1 MRLMIRAFHG
11 FAVLACLATFLAA
24 ATAEQAQKPPTPSA
38 APKETERTE
47 RKRELDALLGDLQR
61 SREQEVKLKGE
72 IDKIKSDRKK
82 FSQDLLDTAGRV
94 RAAEAEL
101 GDAEKRLAP
110 LDQREAEL
118 RKSLAGREAVLSQVL
133 AALERIGLHPA
144 PALLL
149 QPETTLEAVRS
160 AILLGAVIPE
170 LRGQAETI
178 VADLSELAR
187 VRRDIAI
194 ERDSLAQNRT
204 ALAEDSRRISALIDE
219 RQRQQ
224 GEDEKALEGEH
235 GRVQALAKQVETVQD
250 LVNRMEREIE
260 AATRAAEA
268 AKREEPARSASV
280 ATPDSARTT
289 PAVPFQEAK
298 GKLPFPAIGRK
309 LHEYGATNGLGSVE
323 KGLSIATRTNAQ
335 VSAPCD
341 GWVVYAGNF
350 RNYGQLLI
358 INAGGGYH
366 ILLAGMERITVDLGQ
381 FVLTGEP
388 VAVMGSASR
397 VAAVSAFGSSEP
409 LLYVEFRKDGNS
421 IDPSPWWATTED
433 EKVRG

>member
-1 MRLMIRAFHG
+1 MIRAVPC
-11 FAVLACLATFLAA
+11 FAALAWSAALLAA
-24 ATAEQAQKPPTPSA
+24 AIAQQAQKPPAPPA
-38 APKETERTE
+38 AIKEIERTD
-47 RKRELDALLGDLQR
+47 RQRELDALLGDLQR
-61 SREQEVKLKGE
+61 SREQEARLKSE
-72 IDKIKSDRKK
+72 IDQIKNDRKK
-82 FSQDLLDTAGRV
+82 FSQDLLDTAGRI
-94 RAAEAEL
+94 RAAETKL

-110 LDQREAEL
+110 LDQRETEL
-118 RKSLAGREAVLSQVL
+118 KKSLAGREAVLAQVL
-133 AALERIGLHPA
+133 AALERLGLRPA

-149 QPETTLEAVRS
+149 QSETTLEAVRS

-170 LRGQAETI
+170 LRAEAETL
-178 VADLSELAR
+178 ATDLSELAR

-194 ERDSLAQNRT
+194 ERDSLVENR
-204 ALAEDSRRISALIDE
+204 AMLAEDRRRISALIDE

-224 GEDEKALEGEH
+224 GEDEKSLEGER

-250 LVNRMEREIE
+250 LVNGMEREIK
-260 AATRAAEA
+260 AAARAAEA
-268 AKREEPARSASV
+268 AKREEVGPARA
-280 ATPDSARTT
+280 ALPDSARIT
-289 PAVPFQEAK
+289 PATPFPQTK
-298 GKLPFPAIGRK
+298 GKLPLPAVGRK
-309 LHEYGATNGLGSVE
+309 LHEYGATNGLGGVE
-323 KGLSIATRTNAQ
+323 KGLSIATRPNAQ

-388 VAVMGSASR
+388 VAVMGSAPR
-397 VAAVSAFGSSEP
+397 VAAVSAFGSSAP
-409 LLYVEFRKDGNS
+409 VLYVEFRKDGNS